1 MSGGASD
8 RARRALIGFFLVLFF
23 IYLFAPLIY
32 MAIAAFNTSRIP
44 AVVPWRGFTTD
55 WFGVMWNDERMWRGL
70 RMSGLIGLFVVLL
83 AVPTG
88 LAGAFLITRIQLP
101 GKSLIYGV
109 LVTPVL
115 LPGVIIGLSTLIFWD
130 TRFGIGGRWGLS
142 VLGQTSFIA
151 AYCMLIFMA
160 RLQRF
165 DPTLEEA
172 ALDLGATPRQAFWSV
187 TVPFLRP
194 AILSSSALAFLQS
207 FENYNTTLFTIG
219 NDLTFTMYIAGK
231 VRVGVTPAIN
241 ALACVLIL
249 LTIIGGVIYELLRR
263 RDLRIAERRERAAME
278 AEIATPSLRA
288 TTA

>member
-1 MSGGASD
+1 MSGHASE
-8 RARRALIGFFLVLFF
+8 RLRRAIVGAFLFLFF
-23 IYLFAPLIY
+23 VYLFAPLIY
-32 MAIAAFNTSRIP
+32 MTIAAFNSSRIP
-44 AVVPWRGFTTD
+44 AVIPWRSFTTD
-55 WFGVMWNDERMWRGL
+55 WFGVMWNDQRMWTGL

-83 AVPTG
+83 SVPIG
-88 LAGAFLITRIQLP
+88 LAGAFLITRINMP
-101 GKSLIYGV
+101 GKSLVYGV
-109 LVTPVL
+109 LVSPVL
-115 LPGVIIGLSTLIFWD
+115 MPGIIIGLSTLIFWD

-187 TVPFLRP
+187 TIPFLRP
-194 AILSSSALAFLQS
+194 AILSASALAFLQS

-219 NDLTFTMYIAGK
+219 NDITFTMYIAGK

-249 LTIIGGVIYELLRR
+249 LTIAGGVVYEVLRR
-263 RDLRIAERRERAAME
+263 REARIAERRERAAMAGE
-278 AEIATPSLRA
+278 SILPALHA
-288 TTA
+288 TT

>member
-1 MSGGASD
+1 MSGTTSE
-8 RARRALIGFFLVLFF
+8 RLRRAITGLFLLLFF
-23 IYLFAPLIY
+23 VYLFAPLVY
-32 MAIAAFNTSRIP
+32 MMIAAFNSSRIP
-44 AVVPWRGFTTD
+44 AVIPWRSFTTD
-55 WFGVMWNDERMWRGL
+55 WFGVMWNDQRMWRGL

-83 AVPTG
+83 SVPIG
-88 LAGAFLITRIQLP
+88 LAGAFLITRINVA

-109 LVTPVL
+109 LVAPVL
-115 LPGVIIGLSTLIFWD
+115 MPGIIIGLSTLIFWD
-130 TRFGIGGRWGLS
+130 TRFGIGGRWSLS

-172 ALDLGATPRQAFWSV
+172 AMDLGATPRQAFWSV

-194 AILSSSALAFLQS
+194 AILSASALAFLQS

-241 ALACVLIL
+241 ALACVMIL
-249 LTIIGGVIYELLRR
+249 LTVVAGIVYELLRR
-263 RDLRIAERRERAAME
+263 REVRIAERRERAAME
-278 AEIATPSLRA
+278 AESKTKALHV
-288 TTA
+288 TA

>member
-1 MSGGASD
+1 MSGTTSE
-8 RARRALIGFFLVLFF
+8 RLRRAITGLFLLLFF
-23 IYLFAPLIY
+23 VYLFAPLVY
-32 MAIAAFNTSRIP
+32 MMIAAFNSSRIP
-44 AVVPWRGFTTD
+44 AVIPWRSFTTD
-55 WFGVMWNDERMWRGL
+55 WFGVMWNDQRMWRGL

-83 AVPTG
+83 SVPIG
-88 LAGAFLITRIQLP
+88 LAGAFLITRINVV
-101 GKSLIYGV
+101 GKSLIYSV
-109 LVTPVL
+109 LVAPVL
-115 LPGVIIGLSTLIFWD
+115 MPGIIIGLSTLIFWD
-130 TRFGIGGRWGLS
+130 TRFGIGGRWSLS

-172 ALDLGATPRQAFWSV
+172 AMDLGATPRQAFWSV

-194 AILSSSALAFLQS
+194 AILSASALAFLQS

-241 ALACVLIL
+241 ALACVMIL
-249 LTIIGGVIYELLRR
+249 LTVVAGIVYELLRR
-263 RDLRIAERRERAAME
+263 REVRIAERRERAAME
-278 AEIATPSLRA
+278 AESKTQALHVA
-288 TTA
+288 A

>member
-1 MSGGASD
+1 MSGTTSE
-8 RARRALIGFFLVLFF
+8 RLRRAITGLFLLLFF
-23 IYLFAPLIY
+23 VSLFAPLVY
-32 MAIAAFNTSRIP
+32 MMIAAFNSSRIP
-44 AVVPWRGFTTD
+44 AVIPWRSFTTD
-55 WFGVMWNDERMWRGL
+55 WFGVMWNDQRMWRGL

-83 AVPTG
+83 SVPIG
-88 LAGAFLITRIQLP
+88 LAGAFLITRINIA

-109 LVTPVL
+109 LVAPVL
-115 LPGVIIGLSTLIFWD
+115 MPGIIIGLSTLIFWD
-130 TRFGIGGRWGLS
+130 TRFGIGGRWSLS

-172 ALDLGATPRQAFWSV
+172 AMDLGATPRQAFWSV

-194 AILSSSALAFLQS
+194 AILSASALAFLQS

-241 ALACVLIL
+241 ALACVMIL
-249 LTIIGGVIYELLRR
+249 LTVVAGIVYELLRR
-263 RDLRIAERRERAAME
+263 REVRIAERRERAAME
-278 AEIATPSLRA
+278 AESKTQALHVA
-288 TTA
+288 A

>member
-1 MSGGASD
+1 MSAATSQ
-8 RARRALIGFFLVLFF
+8 RLRRAIIALFLVLFF
-23 IYLFAPLIY
+23 AYLFAPLIY

-55 WFGVMWNDERMWRGL
+55 WFGVMWNDQRMWTGL
-70 RMSGLIGLFVVLL
+70 RMSVLIGFFVVLL
-83 AVPTG
+83 SVPIG
-88 LAGAFLITRIQLP
+88 LAGAFLITRVNVP

-109 LVTPVL
+109 LVAPVL

-151 AYCMLIFMA
+151 AYSMLIFMA

-172 ALDLGATPRQAFWSV
+172 ALDLGATPRQAFWTV
-187 TVPFLRP
+187 TIPFLRP
-194 AILSSSALAFLQS
+194 AILSASALAFFQS

-249 LTIIGGVIYELLRR
+249 LTIAGGVVYELLRR
-263 RDLRIAERRERAAME
+263 RELRIVQRRERAAME
-278 AEIATPSLRA
+278 AEAATPALHAS
-288 TTA
+288 

>member
-1 MSGGASD
+1 MSGATSE
-8 RARRALIGFFLVLFF
+8 RLRRAITGLFLLLFF
-23 IYLFAPLIY
+23 VYLFAPLVY
-32 MAIAAFNTSRIP
+32 MMIAAFNSSRIP
-44 AVVPWRGFTTD
+44 AVIPWRSFTTD
-55 WFGVMWNDERMWRGL
+55 WFGVMWNDQRMWRGL

-83 AVPTG
+83 SVPIG
-88 LAGAFLITRIQLP
+88 LAGAFLITRINIA

-109 LVTPVL
+109 LVAPVL
-115 LPGVIIGLSTLIFWD
+115 MPGIIIGLSTLIFWD
-130 TRFGIGGRWGLS
+130 TRFGIGGRWSLS

-172 ALDLGATPRQAFWSV
+172 AMDLGATPRQAFWSV

-194 AILSSSALAFLQS
+194 AILSASALAFLQS

-241 ALACVLIL
+241 ALACVMIL
-249 LTIIGGVIYELLRR
+249 LTVVAGIVYELLRR
-263 RDLRIAERRERAAME
+263 REVRIAERRERAAME
-278 AEIATPSLRA
+278 AESKTQALHVA
-288 TTA
+288 A